1 MGGFYAV
8 SLPEKRRFFKDTAS
22 GFNGPDAIAQV
33 PLVPDTGVKR
43 NLVVRSGGGAA
54 GICFGNLLHAGDMV
68 SPGPLFGSQDDL
80 VANGKG
86 MNLSEDG
93 VGPPV
98 VGRDANISGPN
109 AGAGEMPDAFCE
121 RGAARALDD
130 FRVDA
135 DSRDFQ
141 RSQGTVF
148 VVAVR
153 GYIGEA
159 HGAAVRGLG
168 GATEVFGGSGRA
180 GAGVSGGRNGRAGQE
195 SAHAAGNAVVRGG
208 ILYHCPVLVSISP
221 PVLYPKQTQEDFA
234 AKWQTIDW
242 EKMRELLFSQQKKLA
257 EAAYMRDWA
266 LVDCLQKDLVL
277 SWPARALAIRA
288 VTDANTAAGVD
299 GVKWETDAE
308 KGEAVETLTPRMYR
322 PLPYRHKEII
332 DDNGRTRTIH
342 IPAARDKAMQI
353 LYSYALDPVAES
365 TADKRSFSARKGRSG
380 LDAHAYIQKDIQ
392 SAEAP
397 EWIVYGDVE
406 AYYSQITHKRLI
418 ADIPMDKNIL
428 RKFLRAGV
436 IREGELFETNQ
447 GISLGTSLS
456 PILANMLLDGLQSF
470 IYDRLYPDGN
480 VDYVY
485 GCMTRFA
492 DDVIV
497 YAKSEEQGNIIIQII
512 SDFLSDRGLRLSSQ
526 KSGVVN
532 IRKGFSFLSRYYQ
545 KKGDILDVTPTDDA
559 VRRFEK
565 KLEDLILN
573 DRSSYRALI
582 EKINTKLTKWAYHHR
597 ASDAYMTFRH
607 IDAVVEGLLLRRM
620 RNRHP
625 RWHWQTILDK
635 YWTKEGDYRVFIL
648 PEDPSVRVIRLAPLN
663 IVQHKPC
670 RLDFNPYLDRDYY
683 ELLKKSVMCRRL
695 LGSIELF
702 GSGRAENVHTVVL
715 PCCRTKR

>member
-1 MGGFYAV
+1 
-8 SLPEKRRFFKDTAS
+8 
-22 GFNGPDAIAQV
+22 
-33 PLVPDTGVKR
+33 
-43 NLVVRSGGGAA
+43 
-54 GICFGNLLHAGDMV
+54 
-68 SPGPLFGSQDDL
+68 
-80 VANGKG
+80 
-86 MNLSEDG
+86 
-93 VGPPV
+93 
-98 VGRDANISGPN
+98 
-109 AGAGEMPDAFCE
+109 
-121 RGAARALDD
+121 
-130 FRVDA
+130 
-135 DSRDFQ
+135 
-141 RSQGTVF
+141 
-148 VVAVR
+148 
-153 GYIGEA
+153 
-159 HGAAVRGLG
+159 
-168 GATEVFGGSGRA
+168 
-180 GAGVSGGRNGRAGQE
+180 
-195 SAHAAGNAVVRGG
+195 
-208 ILYHCPVLVSISP
+208 
-221 PVLYPKQTQEDFA
+221 
-234 AKWQTIDW
+234 
-242 EKMRELLFSQQKKLA
+242 
-257 EAAYMRDWA
+257 
-266 LVDCLQKDLVL
+266 
-277 SWPARALAIRA
+277 
-288 VTDANTAAGVD
+288 
-299 GVKWETDAE
+299 
-308 KGEAVETLTPRMYR
+308 
-322 PLPYRHKEII
+322 
-332 DDNGRTRTIH
+332 
-342 IPAARDKAMQI
+342 
-353 LYSYALDPVAES
+353 
-365 TADKRSFSARKGRSG
+365 
-380 LDAHAYIQKDIQ
+380 
-392 SAEAP
+392 
-397 EWIVYGDVE
+397 
-406 AYYSQITHKRLI
+406 
-418 ADIPMDKNIL
+418 
-428 RKFLRAGV
+428 
-436 IREGELFETNQ
+436 
-447 GISLGTSLS
+447 
-456 PILANMLLDGLQSF
+456 
-470 IYDRLYPDGN
+470 
-480 VDYVY
+480 
-485 GCMTRFA
+485 MTRFA